1 MKDKKRKLGRY
12 FAWIL
17 QCWLSSKTA
26 RRALATTEE
35 DLQSTVT
42 AFAAASNVSLLA
54 TVLAPDVSV
63 DALADVTIAPKI
75 EAEFEVNVVRA
86 SKNVATDEEDT
97 GATVWS
103 NSVEDILVLV
113 LVVAETVGFAVA
125 SCMFMFPPAE
135 PTYPFSV
142 MKACYIV

>member
-1 MKDKKRKLGRY
+1 M
-12 FAWIL
+12 
-17 QCWLSSKTA
+17 
-26 RRALATTEE
+26 ATTKE

-103 NSVEDILVLV
+103 NSVVEDNLVLV
-113 LVVAETVGFAVA
+113 LVVAETVGLLLRPAC
-125 SCMFMFPPAE
+125 SCFHQRNQRTHFQ
-135 PTYPFSV
+135 
-142 MKACYIV
+142 